1 MFINLFFSHSVQPY
15 FHEAED
21 DMEDSDHADDDED
34 SNEEN
39 HCGNEYPSTEEE
51 SDHSIEE

>member
-15 FHEAED
+15 LHEAED